1 MKPKQSKIKQAEQ
14 DGSLD
19 RVVQLLSL
27 TIVLNTISNGLA
39 DEAADLMRSRGLLL
53 GPIKQKHNA
62 MMHAADAFF
71 YEVQLMALK
80 QRKMDM
86 FADIDHLRSAILK
99 WARLDQPFQPK
110 MPNEASGNKE
120 QES

>member
-27 TIVLNTISNGLA
+27 SLLLNTISNGLA
-39 DEAADLMRSRGLLL
+39 DEASDLMRSRGLLL

-62 MMHAADAFF
+62 MMKAADAYF
-71 YEVQLMALK
+71 YEVQLMVLGE
-80 QRKMDM
+80 QQKMDL
-86 FADIDHLRSAILK
+86 FEDHDHLRSAILK
-99 WARLDQPFQPK
+99 WAKLDQPFQPK
-110 MPNEASGNKE
+110 DINQLK
-120 QES
+120 QEE

>member
-1 MKPKQSKIKQAEQ
+1 MKPKQSKIKRAEQ

-27 TIVLNTISNGLA
+27 SLLLNTISNGLA
-39 DEAADLMRSRGLLL
+39 DEASDLMHSRGLLL

-71 YEVQLMALK
+71 YEFQLMVIK

-86 FADIDHLRSAILK
+86 FDDIDHLRSAILR
-99 WARLDQPFQPK
+99 WAHLDKPFQP
-110 MPNEASGNKE
+110 NQQAS
-120 QES
+120 